1 MFWYNQSYFS
11 QLMRSYKIL
20 KLFDIYDPH
29 SFIREYILDN
39 VYIGLLMHIIFYVAV
54 WFATTV
60 IRKLEKF
67 NMEKQK
73 ILDENRGRREEVA
86 VLKNKKTEYQDTVI
100 KEVQKMETK
109 VAEIMEKIA
118 ELNKNIEKYESAGR
132 SFESSAG
139 DVADRKAELLSP
151 ATEGCVSWFKILE
164 PSFPPPQPPPRKYG
178 IFVSRPPGQRRPPP
192 SAASATLPP
201 KIGLK

>member
-1 MFWYNQSYFS
+1 
-11 QLMRSYKIL
+11 
-20 KLFDIYDPH
+20 
-29 SFIREYILDN
+29 
-39 VYIGLLMHIIFYVAV
+39 
-54 WFATTV
+54 
-60 IRKLEKF
+60 
-67 NMEKQK
+67 
-73 ILDENRGRREEVA
+73 
-86 VLKNKKTEYQDTVI
+86 
-100 KEVQKMETK
+100 METK

-151 ATEGCVSWFKILE
+151 ATEGCGTAPFEDLKILE